1 MNVLAIGNSFSE
13 DATRYLHAIAKA
25 DGEILNVANL
35 YIGGCTL
42 ERHYRN
48 MLSGE
53 RVYELQYNGEKTGF
67 SVSLSEALLNRKWDV
82 ITIQQASALSFIP
95 DSYEPYL
102 TELVA
107 FIRKCSPKAKFYLH
121 ETWFYEDGSEKLT
134 NLKRFE
140 SPEEMLKAI
149 IPAYESAAKR
159 HGADGLIRSG
169 EVMLELAKKYK
180 LRLHR
185 DGFHASLGIG
195 RYAIALTWY
204 KTLTSKDVTGNTFSD
219 YDEPVSSDE
228 IAAIKETVNSLII

>member
-107 FIRKCSPKAKFYLH
+107 FIRKCAPKAKFYLH

-140 SPEEMLKAI
+140 SPEEMLNAI
-149 IPAYESAAKR
+149 IPAYESAAKN
-159 HGADGLIRSG
+159 HGLDGMIRSG
-169 EVMLELAKKYK
+169 ELFMELSKRYGFK
-180 LRLHR
+180 LHR
-185 DGFHASLGIG
+185 DGFHATYGLG
-195 RYAIALTWY
+195 RYALALIWY
-204 KTLTSKDVTGNTFSD
+204 KTLAGKGVKDNTFALF
-219 YDEPVSSDE
+219 DEPVTRE
-228 IAAIKETVNSLII
+228 AIRVIKKTVDSL